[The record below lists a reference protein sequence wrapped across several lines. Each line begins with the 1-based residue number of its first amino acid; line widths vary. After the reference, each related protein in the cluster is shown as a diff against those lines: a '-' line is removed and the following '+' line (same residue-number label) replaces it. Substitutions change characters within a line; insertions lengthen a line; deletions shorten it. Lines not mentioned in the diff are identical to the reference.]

1 MQVGSIG
8 RLYSLLKSRPKP
20 VLLLGAGASVRSG
33 IPGAAGVVER
43 AARWAYAHQHGRSEE
58 DPRLQ
63 RSDWLP
69 WLEQQSWFDQ
79 NMALVDNYPSVV
91 QNLLQPRHS
100 RAEFFRKLLSPGI
113 EPSPGYDK
121 LAEFLHLQLVHTVL
135 TTNFDS
141 LLLDTRAQKGRPHFI
156 NAIQTASDY
165 TKFTTDPQYPQLVYL
180 HGSVDHYTDKN
191 IINEVQKL
199 DPKLID
205 MLLPLLRDRPLIVV
219 GYRGAEPSVM
229 RHLLIGNAES
239 AHFYRHGIF
248 WCRRAGE
255 SSHELP
261 PLVDELAKTIGDN
274 FSTVEIDGFDE
285 LFARDL
291 WALNLDAELSFSTP
305 DSTGAYQQ
313 SPTFDM
319 DTSSVELS
327 ELEWST
333 LHTRILQYA
342 EALKLS
348 VPQQVDRIWVTEQ
361 LFNLNLAVRES
372 SRSKELLTNAGVL
385 LFGKRPESYIT
396 SAVTRIKAI
405 GSPEWLKRIR
415 QPADDKSDPGNS
427 SIFEGT
433 IAGNLWEQFEQITQ
447 FLSAFNR
454 AFRLKG
460 EVSES
465 VVPYPP
471 LSLKEVIVNA
481 LVHRDYSM
489 VGSIEIVVTSSSI
502 KISNPGGLVEE
513 VRHRVEAGS
522 IESEIRRGR
531 RGIKGYRNPVLADL
545 FYGGGEMDKR
555 GSGLSDVLR
564 DVRNNGGDV
573 RFGPNADNTAFEI
586 EIFSRPEAVDEST
599 GTASPLVATTS
610 RYAANVLE
618 VTKLPHQVYHA
629 GTSARSLS
637 QIWEAAGE
645 DWLPPFLFSD
655 GRFFSFYDLEDR
667 RNPLSRLLD
676 GGDTETLSTAEFS
689 ADIDGS
695 RRLVQLLNMSLEGHL
710 YRSGLLV
717 DKKRKRAYFPKNED
731 GPREITYQA
740 RLRRATRT
748 VVKARVSNRTD
759 KVLYW
764 EHQAFSYRFERFGD
778 VWVLII
784 EPGYVFTFNGLK
796 GLLAS
801 ERVNKLSTQRA
812 SRDYNNAVFND
823 IAFWLWVMSRGETGA
838 FTLNPEPRAA
848 DLLPGETRAASKSF
862 GKLDSNISLAAK
874 FPTVVLTDSSLL
886 EEQDTDL
893 SEAELD
899 EDLVNEIAEL
909 AETYRS
915 EAEEEDHADSN

>member
-20 VLLLGAGASVRSG
+20 VLFLGAGASVSSG

-79 NMALVDNYPSVV
+79 TAALVDNYPSVV
-91 QNLLQPRHS
+91 QHLLQPRHA
-100 RAEFFRKLLSPGI
+100 RAEFFRRLLSPGI

-141 LLLDTRAQKGRPHFI
+141 LLLDTRAQKGRPHYI
-156 NAIQTASDY
+156 NAIQTDSDY
-165 TKFTTDPQYPQLVYL
+165 TKFTTDPQYAQLVYL

-191 IINEVQKL
+191 IIDEVQKL
-199 DPKLID
+199 DPRLIE

-219 GYRGAEPSVM
+219 GYRGAERSVM
-229 RHLLIGNAES
+229 RHLLIDNAES

-248 WCRRAGE
+248 WCRRTGE
-255 SSHELP
+255 STYELP

-291 WALNLDAELSFSTP
+291 WALNQDADLSFSSPNPT
-305 DSTGAYQQ
+305 SAHHQ

-319 DTSSVELS
+319 DISSVELG
-327 ELEWST
+327 ELDWST

-348 VPQQVDRIWVTEQ
+348 VPHQVGRAWVTEQ
-361 LFNLNLAVRES
+361 LFNLNLAVRANSPSTEQ
-372 SRSKELLTNAGVL
+372 LTNAGVL
-385 LFGKRPESYIT
+385 LFGKKPNSHIT

-405 GSPEWLKRIR
+405 GSVEWLKRIR
-415 QPADDKSDPGNS
+415 QPADDKSDLTNTET
-427 SIFEGT
+427 FEGT
-433 IAGNLWEQFEQITQ
+433 ISGHLWEQFEQITQ
-447 FLSAFNR
+447 FLSTFNR

-460 EVSES
+460 EASES
-465 VVPYPP
+465 VVPYPS
-471 LSLKEVIVNA
+471 LALKEIIVNA
-481 LVHRDYSM
+481 LVHRDYRM
-489 VGSIEIVVTSSSI
+489 AGNIEIVVTSSSI

-513 VRHRVEAGS
+513 VQHRVETGS
-522 IESEIRRGR
+522 IETEIRRGR

-545 FYGGGEMDKR
+545 FYGSGEMDKR

-573 RFGPNADNTAFEI
+573 RFGPNGDNTAFEI
-586 EIFSRPEAVDEST
+586 ELYSRPEAVDEST

-618 VTKLPHQVYHA
+618 VTKLPSQIYHA
-629 GTSARSLS
+629 GTAVRSLS
-637 QIWEAAGE
+637 EIWDEAGE
-645 DWLPPFLFSD
+645 EWIPPFLLSD
-655 GRFFSFYDLEDR
+655 GRFFSFYDLENR

-676 GGDTETLSTAEFS
+676 GGDTETLSLNEFS
-689 ADIDGS
+689 AHPGGS
-695 RRLVQLLNMSLEGHL
+695 RQLVQLLNMSLEGHL
-710 YRSGLLV
+710 HQAGLFV
-717 DKKRKRAYFPKNED
+717 DKKRKRAYFPKDED
-731 GPREITYQA
+731 GPRVVHYQA

-748 VVKARVSNRTD
+748 VVKARISNRTD

-764 EHQAFSYRFERFGD
+764 EHQAFGYRFECYGD

-801 ERVNKLSTQRA
+801 ERVNKLSTQRS
-812 SRDYNNAVFND
+812 SRDYNNSVFND
-823 IAFWLWVMSRGETGA
+823 ISFWLWVLARGESGTFSLA
-838 FTLNPEPRAA
+838 PEPRVS
-848 DLLPGETRAASKSF
+848 DLLPGETRAISKPF
-862 GKLDSNISLAAK
+862 GQSDTQITLVAK
-874 FPTVVLTDSSLL
+874 FPTVVLTDSSLI
-886 EEQDTDL
+886 EEKDVDV
-893 SEAELD
+893 SETEVD
-899 EDLVNEIAEL
+899 EELVNEIAEL
-909 AETYRS
+909 AETYRI
-915 EAEEEDHADSN
+915 EAGEEDHADSN

>member
-20 VLLLGAGASVRSG
+20 VLLLGAGASMRSG

-43 AARWAYAHQHGRSEE
+43 AARWAYAYQHGRSEE

-69 WLEQQSWFDQ
+69 WLEQQSWYDQ
-79 NMALVDNYPSVV
+79 NVPLVDSYPAVV
-91 QNLLQPRHS
+91 QHLLQPRHA

-113 EPSPGYDK
+113 DPSVGYDK

-141 LLLDTRAQKGRPHFI
+141 LLLDARAQKGRPHFI
-156 NAIQTASDY
+156 NTIQTPSDY
-165 TKFTTDPQYPQLVYL
+165 TKFTTDPQNPQLVYL

-191 IINEVQKL
+191 LIDEVQRL
-199 DPKLID
+199 DQQLVD
-205 MLLPLLRDRPLIVV
+205 MLVPLLRDRPLIVV

-229 RHLLIGNAES
+229 RHLLTENAELC
-239 AHFYRHGIF
+239 HFYRHGIF
-248 WCRRAGE
+248 WCRRSGE
-255 SSHELP
+255 SAQDLP
-261 PLVDELAKTIGDN
+261 PLVDELARTIGPN
-274 FSTVEIDGFDE
+274 FSTVVIDGFDE

-291 WALNLDAELSFSTP
+291 WALNLDSELSFSVP
-305 DSTGAYQQ
+305 DAVGLQHQ

-319 DTSSVELS
+319 SVANVDL
-327 ELEWST
+327 LDLDWST

-348 VPQQVDRIWVTEQ
+348 IPHQVDRTWITEQ
-361 LFNLNLAVRES
+361 LFNLNLAAREANPS
-372 SRSKELLTNAGVL
+372 AECLTNAGLL
-385 LFGKRPESYIT
+385 LFGRQPERYIP

-405 GSPEWLKRIR
+405 GSPEWLTRVR
-415 QPADDKSDPGNS
+415 QPVHSTIDHSDGLT
-427 SIFEGT
+427 FDGT
-433 IAGNLWEQFEQITQ
+433 ISGNLWEQFEQITQ
-447 FLSAFNR
+447 FLGTFNR

-471 LSLKEVIVNA
+471 LALKEVIVNA
-481 LVHRDYSM
+481 LVHRDYRAPGNI
-489 VGSIEIVVTSSSI
+489 VIEVTSSSI

-513 VRHRVEAGS
+513 VQHRVETGS

-564 DVRNNGGDV
+564 DVKNNGGDV
-573 RFGPNADNTAFEI
+573 RFGPNEDNTVFEV
-586 EIFSRPEAVDEST
+586 EIFSRPEAVDQTT

-610 RYAANVLE
+610 RYTANILE
-618 VTKLPHQVYHA
+618 VTGLPSRLYHA
-629 GTSARSLS
+629 GTSARSLRS
-637 QIWEAAGE
+637 VWDEAGS
-645 DWLPPFLFSD
+645 DWIPPFLLYD
-655 GRFFSFYDLEDR
+655 NRFFSFYDLEAR
-667 RNPLSRLLD
+667 ANPLSRLLD
-676 GGDTETLSTAEFS
+676 GGDAETLDTCDFSTGP
-689 ADIDGS
+689 DGA
-695 RRLVQLLNMSLEGHL
+695 RRLVQLLNITLEAHL
-710 YRSGLLV
+710 YQRGLFV
-717 DKKRKRAYFPKNED
+717 DKKRKRAYFPKDEE
-731 GPREITYQA
+731 GPRIITYQA

-748 VVKARVSNRTD
+748 VVKARLSPRTE

-764 EHQAFSYRFERFGD
+764 EHQAFSYRFEQFGD
-778 VWVLII
+778 SWVLIL

-801 ERVNKLSTQRA
+801 ERVNKLSTKRA

-823 IAFWLWVMSRGETGA
+823 ISFWLWVLAKGESGT
-838 FTLNPEPRAA
+838 FTLTPEAPLS
-848 DLLPGETRAASKSF
+848 DLLPGETRALARS
-862 GKLDSNISLAAK
+862 SLEQPLVTLTAK
-874 FPTVVLTDSSLL
+874 FPTVVVTDSSFH
-886 EEQDTDL
+886 EDRDFDL
-893 SEAELD
+893 AEGEID
-899 EDLVNEIAEL
+899 EDLINELAEL
-909 AETYRS
+909 AETTRV
-915 EAEEEDHADSN
+915 EAGKEDYADSN

>member
-43 AARWAYAHQHGRSEE
+43 AARWGYANQHGRSEE

-69 WLEQQSWFDQ
+69 WLQQQPWFDQ
-79 NMALVDNYPSVV
+79 NAPLVDNYPAVV
-91 QNLLQPRHS
+91 QHLLQPRHA

-121 LAEFLHLQLVHTVL
+121 LAEFLHLQLIHTVL

-141 LLLDTRAQKGRPHFI
+141 LLMDTRAQKGRPHFI
-156 NAIQTASDY
+156 NAIQTSADY

-191 IINEVQKL
+191 LIEEVQRL
-199 DPKLID
+199 DPQLINN
-205 MLLPLLRDRPLIVV
+205 LLPLLRDRPLIVV

-229 RHLLIGNAES
+229 RHLLIENAETC
-239 AHFYRHGIF
+239 HFYRHGIF
-248 WCRRAGE
+248 WCRRANE
-255 SSHELP
+255 SSQELP
-261 PLVDELAKTIGDN
+261 PMVEELTKTIGEN
-274 FSTVEIDGFDE
+274 FSIVDIDGFDE

-291 WALNLDAELSFSTP
+291 WALNLDADLTFSAP
-305 DSTGAYQQ
+305 DSTTPHRH

-319 DTSSVELS
+319 SPAGVPLKYLD
-327 ELEWST
+327 WST

-348 VPQQVDRIWVTEQ
+348 IPSQVDRNWISEQ

-372 SRSKELLTNAGVL
+372 NPVTETLTNAGVL
-385 LFGKRPESYIT
+385 LFGQHPEHRIA
-396 SAVTRIKAI
+396 SAITRIKAV
-405 GSPEWLKRIR
+405 GSHEWLKRVHLT
-415 QPADDKSDPGNS
+415 ADGKGDESEE
-427 SIFEGT
+427 FEST
-433 IAGNLWEQFEQITQ
+433 ISGNLWEQFEQITQ
-447 FLSAFNR
+447 FLGAFNR
-454 AFRLKG
+454 PFRLKG
-460 EVSES
+460 EVSEN

-471 LSLKEVIVNA
+471 LALKEVIVNA
-481 LVHRDYSM
+481 LVHRDYRMS
-489 VGSIEIVVTSSSI
+489 GNIEILVTSSSI
-502 KISNPGGLVEE
+502 RISNPGGLVEE
-513 VRHRVEAGS
+513 VQHRVELGS

-573 RFGPNADNTAFEI
+573 RFGPNDGNTAFEI
-586 EIFSRPEAVDEST
+586 EIFSRPEAVDQLT

-618 VTKLPHQVYHA
+618 VTKIPPYLYHA
-629 GTSARSLS
+629 GTSVRSL
-637 QIWEAAGE
+637 QEVWDEAAD
-645 DWLPPFLFSD
+645 DWIPPFLLND
-655 GRFFSFYDLEDR
+655 DRFFSFYDLEAR
-667 RNPLSRLLD
+667 NNPLSRLLD
-676 GGDTETLSTAEFS
+676 GGDCETLTTAEFS
-689 ADIDGS
+689 STPTGS
-695 RRLVQLLNMSLEGHL
+695 RRLVQLLNMTFEAHL
-710 YRSGLLV
+710 YRLGLFV
-717 DKKRKRAYFPKNED
+717 DKKRKRAYFPKEED
-731 GPREITYQA
+731 GPRVISYQA
-740 RLRRATRT
+740 RLRKATRT
-748 VVKARVSNRTD
+748 VVKARISSRTE
-759 KVLYW
+759 KVQYW
-764 EHQAFSYRFERFGD
+764 EHQALSYRFEQFGD
-778 VWVLII
+778 TWALVL

-812 SRDYNNAVFND
+812 SRDYNNAVLND
-823 IAFWLWVMSRGETGA
+823 ISFWLWVIAKGEIGPFDLA
-838 FTLNPEPRAA
+838 PEPLVS
-848 DLLPGETRAASKSF
+848 DLLPGETRAVSHTVIQPEAHVT
-862 GKLDSNISLAAK
+862 LMAR
-874 FPTVVLTDSSLL
+874 FPTVVVTDSTLL
-886 EEQDTDL
+886 EEQDGDL
-893 SEAELD
+893 LEGEMD

-909 AETYRS
+909 AETFRI